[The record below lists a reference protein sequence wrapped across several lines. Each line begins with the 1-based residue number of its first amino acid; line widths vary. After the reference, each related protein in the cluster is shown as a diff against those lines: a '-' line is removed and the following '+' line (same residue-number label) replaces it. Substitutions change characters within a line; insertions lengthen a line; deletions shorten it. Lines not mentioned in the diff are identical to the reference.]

1 MAEQFLEKY
10 LKAENKIQ
18 EILTAGSSDPSI
30 KQKILNYI
38 IEGVNQ
44 RDKYLAAL
52 QVYVCALSN
61 QFVQTSDI
69 KLNEIEKRLFSII
82 KKNKDDQEIVEQ
94 LSIVICKAYSL
105 FIKDDEENIN
115 YKKQFPVFFQEFE
128 VMIKQKELL
137 LAALSILKQVI
148 VNWPDFYTSYQD
160 KIIESLQSGL
170 SHTDKKTF
178 TSAVKVALM
187 IIQQQPIQQLRQF
200 NPLIDPLVQKIYK
213 NLSAFDTICM
223 QYFEECI
230 VSQSILFRKHYN
242 FILEQLN
249 KQLNDSS
256 IDHKIFQSAIKSWL
270 LLFDK
275 QKSFIIQQHTS
286 SSIKNIYSLI
296 FSYLATDNIN
306 EELFSQAQEKKKSS
320 IKLISLVNNPIF
332 AKTQF
337 ALKQLRDLS
346 KIMTLQ
352 EVKNYYIE
360 IFVEFYQK
368 SVPSFTYAA
377 FIGFSTIG
385 EYKITVQDLVEFSQ
399 LAVKKIKKGT
409 IVEKFAVLN
418 SISFMC
424 DFLGAKFTNKFQ
436 TLIMKNGLIF
446 SLQNSNS
453 ERALIYQTLTL
464 FIGNLKNGIE
474 IEDLKQIFEAV
485 NKDLKEQD
493 NESAKYYSLIL
504 IDLLIQKYNNEMK
517 VYSDDLY
524 NLIKKLKSE
533 NIDLNC
539 LKYEVQA
546 NFIQNYSENKHF
558 QNDVENLVNS
568 AIQLKKIE
576 NLEGVEQYNYICNQI
591 NILFKI
597 TQALQQIK
605 SINKK
610 SEILV
615 SASLIMLE
623 KSIEYLIQKKQN
635 QEEEEENPSDLD
647 NNQDEIDLNAPRK
660 IFQALKIIFEE
671 NDKAQN
677 ADKVLQLGLKV
688 LSDLNDHLNLRD
700 SVIDILPC
708 LFKILKERKSEN
720 LQEGVYEMIKSLVN
734 NMQAETDHGVVL
746 DQLELIYKT
755 LEQVGKCFDA
765 ETVKSIMIFL
775 FEVCQNAVENIDQ
788 KTDISSKNTHKKSK
802 DDDEDEDDEEDDDE
816 EEEDDEEDENEE
828 EIEQNKEELE
838 LVQAI
843 GPIIEL
849 LYKTHTEEAYQ
860 CFDEI
865 ICERVLGLCDSED
878 ENFKLVGYNI
888 ISNLISILGYEKL
901 KDYIEEIFAYLT
913 EGIEAQMYS
922 LKQTSVYGLGLLCQI
937 MPQQDFKQYKL
948 YISEAIISCI
958 LHEPEGINLEEE
970 EMDEELEEEFT
981 LFIDNSI
988 SALAKLIK
996 YQNFNDESGPFID
1009 LLPIKMDEEEGLIA
1023 HEIFVDLILENKF
1036 SDEFNKEIKEAVLR
1050 IKESEFINDS
1060 ILKKLNKILTL
1071 KQFK

>member
-18 EILTAGSSDPSI
+18 EIITAGSSDPSI
-30 KQKILNYI
+30 KQKILSYI
-38 IEGVNQ
+38 IEGISQ

-61 QFVQTSDI
+61 QFVQKSDL

-82 KKNKDDQEIVEQ
+82 KKNKEDQEIVEQ
-94 LSIVICKAYSL
+94 LSIVISKAYSI
-105 FIKDDEENIN
+105 FIKDDQEEDIN
-115 YKKQFPVFFQEFE
+115 YKKQFPTFFQEFE
-128 VMIKQKELL
+128 LMIKQKELL
-137 LAALSILKQVI
+137 FAALSILKQVI

-160 KIIESLQSGL
+160 KIIESLQNGL

-178 TSAVKVALM
+178 VSAVKVALM
-187 IIQQQPIQQLRQF
+187 IIQQQPTQQLRQF
-200 NPLIDPLVQKIYK
+200 NVLIDPLVQKIYK
-213 NLSAFDTICM
+213 NLSAFDNVSM
-223 QYFEECI
+223 EYFEECI
-230 VSQSILFRKHYN
+230 VSQSILFRKQYN

-256 IDHKIFQSAIKSWL
+256 IDQKIFQSAIKSWL

-275 QKSFIIQQHTS
+275 QKSFILQQYTD

-296 FSYLATDNIN
+296 FSYLATEDIK
-306 EELFSQAQEKKKSS
+306 EELFNQAKEKKNSS
-320 IKLISLVNNPIF
+320 IKLISLVNNPLF

-368 SVPSFTYAA
+368 QEPNFTYAS

-385 EYKITVQDLVEFSQ
+385 EYKITVQDLVEFSK

-418 SISFMC
+418 SISFIC

-474 IEDLKQIFEAV
+474 AEDLKQIFEAV

-504 IDLLIQKYNNEMK
+504 IDLLIQKFNDEMK

-533 NIDLNC
+533 NIDLNS

-558 QNDVENLVNS
+558 QNDIENLVNS
-568 AIQLKKIE
+568 AIELKKIE
-576 NLEGVEQYNYICNQI
+576 SLEGVEQYNYICNQM
-591 NILFKI
+591 NIIFKI

-605 SINKK
+605 SLNKK
-610 SEILV
+610 TQMLV
-615 SASLIMLE
+615 NASLILLE
-623 KSIEYLIQKKQN
+623 KSIKYLIQQKQN
-635 QEEEEENPSDLD
+635 QDEEEENQSNSDV
-647 NNQDEIDLNAPRK
+647 NQDEIDLNAPRK

-671 NDKAQN
+671 NEKAQE
-677 ADKVLQLGLKV
+677 AEKILQLGLNV
-688 LSDLNDHLNLRD
+688 LSELNDHLNLRD

-708 LFKILKERKSEN
+708 LFKILKERKSES
-720 LQEGVYEMIKSLVN
+720 LQDGIYEMIKSLVN

-788 KTDISSKNTHKKSK
+788 KTDISSKNVHKQNQK
-802 DDDEDEDDEEDDDE
+802 DDEDEEDDDDQF
-816 EEEDDEEDENEE
+816 DDNENEEDEEE
-828 EIEQNKEELE
+828 EIEENKEELE
-838 LVQAI
+838 LVQAV

-849 LYKTHTEEAYQ
+849 LYRTHTEEAYQ

-981 LFIDNSI
+981 MFIDNAI

-996 YQNFNDESGPFID
+996 YQNFTDETGPFID

-1023 HEIFVDLILENKF
+1023 HEIFADLVLENKL
-1036 SDEFNKEIKEAVLR
+1036 SDKFNKEIKEAVLR
-1050 IKESEFINDS
+1050 IKESEFVNDS